1 MLNKNDKLFYHLINY
16 FYYYEEFNKDIFDSL
31 FENYKIKNDIDSK
44 GSTFIYDIIYY
55 TIKFNYNK
63 EQLLEWFL
71 QKNVY
76 INNYIDSNKNTL
88 LHIIIYNIN
97 KKNYIKS
104 IKYIKILINLGVDI
118 FKKNLKNESFI
129 DIMMNKILE
138 NKLEINIEKKFNL
151 ICFDK
156 NKLLNEDKQN
166 DKIINLINNK
176 YKKSNEYNYC
186 IKYIKKNYN
195 SEKII
200 YKHIINFIELLKKE
214 KLYYNKNNKIYFDIN
229 KLFVYI
235 LPNLL

>member
-1 MLNKNDKLFYHLINY
+1 MLNNNDKLFHHLINY
-16 FYYYEEFNKDIFDSL
+16 FYYYEEFNKYIFDSL

-104 IKYIKILINLGVDI
+104 IKYIKILINLGTDI

-176 YKKSNEYNYC
+176 YKKSNEFDYC

-200 YKHIINFIELLKKE
+200 YKDIINFIELLKKE